1 MDRARF
7 DMEVKFASDKTGVF
21 SGYGAIFGNVDS
33 YGDVIEK
40 GAFKSTLRAWED
52 KGKLP
57 PMLLQHGGGMF
68 GGTAD
73 DLLPIG
79 KWTSMEENS
88 KGLKV
93 EGELFALNTERG
105 QYIYEGLKAGALDGM
120 SIGYKTIKF
129 RNGTKAGEPHRYLE
143 KLDLMELSIVTFPA
157 NDKAR
162 IGAVK
167 AIDRDL
173 RTAVKELGDAIDL
186 HQKHMD
192 GDEPTDMASQKKM
205 MRMMERAYEALTSA
219 KPGGMKS
226 MSTIREFEDF
236 LRDVG
241 GYSHAA
247 AKAIAAGGFKAT
259 DPRDEDGAD
268 LAAIIRRNIA
278 KLST

>member
-1 MDRARF
+1 MDRLRF

-21 SGYGAIFGNVDS
+21 SGYGAITGNVDAG
-33 YGDVIEK
+33 GDMLDK
-40 GAFKSTLRAWED
+40 GAFKGTLREWED

-57 PMLLQHGGGMF
+57 PMLLQHGGGF
-68 GGTAD
+68 LGGAD
-73 DLLPIG
+73 DMLPVG

-93 EGELFALNTERG
+93 EGELFAMGTERG
-105 QYIYEGLKAGALDGM
+105 QYIYEGLKAGALDGL
-120 SIGYKTIKF
+120 SIGYRPKEF
-129 RNGTKAGEPHRYLE
+129 VLGTKPGQPRRTL
-143 KLDLMELSIVTFPA
+143 KSVDLVELSIVTFPM

-167 AIDRDL
+167 
-173 RTAVKELGDAIDL
+173 
-186 HQKHMD
+186 
-192 GDEPTDMASQKKM
+192 
-205 MRMMERAYEALTSA
+205 SA
-219 KPGGMKS
+219 GIK
-226 MSTIREFEDF
+226 TIREFEDF

-241 GYSHAA
+241 GYSHSA

-278 KLST
+278 TLTP